1 MADKPH
7 REGSLEAAKRHPL
20 DWQSEAFYD
29 PTALDAELER
39 VFEICHGCRRCF
51 SLCNAFPTLFDAI
64 DATDSGELEGVP
76 KQVYWEVVDHCYLCD
91 LCFMT
96 KCPYVPPHPWNVDF
110 PHLMLRAKAKRF
122 RDEGAPLRDRV
133 LAATD
138 AVGNLAGIP
147 VVAEVVNAVNSTAI
161 GRAALQAT
169 LGVAR
174 DAPLPR
180 YESKTARRRL
190 GQERPAPA
198 TATGEAGGTSGRVV
212 LFTTCYGNR
221 NLPSMCEDLVAV
233 YEHNGIEVQLA
244 GRETCCG
251 MPRLE
256 LGDLQS
262 VARAREVN
270 VPELAAW
277 VRKGYDIV
285 APIPSCVL
293 MFRQELPLMFPDDAE
308 VRLVAD
314 AFRDPFEYLVLRQK
328 AGKLRTDF
336 STALG
341 KVAYHVPCHQ
351 RVQNVGPKT
360 REVLEWIPGTELLSV
375 ERCSGHDGT
384 YGVKQRFRA
393 ASLKIAAPV
402 VNRVKDA
409 DAVAFTSDCP
419 MAGAQIAGQLPE
431 DNYAHPFT
439 LLRRAYGI

>member
-76 KQVYWEVVDHCYLCD
+76 KPVYWEVVDHCYLCD

-122 RDEGAPLRDRV
+122 RDAGAPLRDRV

-180 YESKTARRRL
+180 YESKTARQRL

-233 YEHNGIEVQLA
+233 YEHNGIEVHLA

-328 AGKLRTDF
+328 AGKLRMDF